1 MTGLQRRGRS
11 RMPSPDRDR
20 GAVLLLAI
28 GFVLLVSA
36 ISAALAALVM
46 SSSATGNTLEKVR
59 NRQYAADAAIQDAII
74 RVRTL
79 ERGSP
84 PTCGYTSTLNDVAI
98 RVDCANAL
106 GVVGDTDNAVLAQ
119 RNVIFEACRDTG
131 SACTEDQIIIRAQ
144 INFEQQYGNTVTK
157 TFVQSWSVNR

>member
-1 MTGLQRRGRS
+1 MIRARRTS
-11 RMPSPDRDR
+11 RKVGSTDNDR

-79 ERGSP
+79 ERGTP
-84 PTCGYTSTLNDVAI
+84 PTCGYTTTLNDVAI

-106 GVVGDTDNAVLAQ
+106 GVVGDTENAVLAQ

-131 SACTEDQIIIRAQ
+131 SVCAEDQIIIRAQ
-144 INFEQQYGNTVTK
+144 INFEQQYGNSVTK
-157 TFVQSWSVNR
+157 TFVQAWSVNR